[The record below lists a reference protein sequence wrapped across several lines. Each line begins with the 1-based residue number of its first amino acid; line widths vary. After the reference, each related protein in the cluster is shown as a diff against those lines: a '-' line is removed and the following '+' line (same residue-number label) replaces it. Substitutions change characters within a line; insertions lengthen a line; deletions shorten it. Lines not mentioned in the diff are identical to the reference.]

1 MNDVSQST
9 VILKPAKAGQPF
21 DFDVTIVGAGPV
33 GLALAGWLARRSATR
48 ALKIALVDAREPED
62 SIADPRAI
70 AVSHGSRMILEP
82 LRWPADATAIH
93 RIHVSQRGHF
103 GRTLIDHGEHGLPA
117 LGYVLRYG
125 SIVHGLAE
133 AVHATSVHWF
143 RSTSAAAPTQ
153 ELDGVTLPIETAGVT
168 RQLRTRILVNAE
180 GGLFG
185 DQKSSGRVA
194 GKRAAKGAST
204 SADRQVGHGA
214 ADDDNARS
222 QAADSA
228 TKSAD
233 RQAGR
238 DGEAARRAGGGVAET
253 GTRDYGQTAL
263 VGTVTVSAPQPHVA
277 WERFTSQGPIALLPM
292 GGVRGADYAL
302 VWCCAPEEAARRA
315 QLSDEDFLRELGAA
329 FGDRMGRFTHIK
341 GRASFPLGLNAVETL
356 VNGHVV
362 AIGNA
367 AQTLH
372 PVAGQGLNLGLRDA
386 HALADALSAE
396 GPTPLA
402 LATFAQRRALDRRMT
417 IGATDTLARLFT
429 IDFAPLAIMRG
440 LALTALEFLPPVKT
454 ALARQMMFG
463 QRR

>member
-9 VILKPAKAGQPF
+9 VILKPAASDHPF

-33 GLALAGWLARRSATR
+33 GLALAGWLARRSATQ
-48 ALKIALVDAREPED
+48 ALKIALIDAREPED

-82 LRWPADATAIH
+82 LSWPADATAIQ

-103 GRTLIDHGEHGLPA
+103 GRTLIDHSEHGLPA

-125 SIVHGLAE
+125 SIVHGLAD

-143 RSTSAAAPTQ
+143 RSTSAAAPAQ
-153 ELDGVTLPIETAGVT
+153 DLDGVTLPIETAGVT
-168 RQLRTRILVNAE
+168 RNLRTRILVNAE

-185 DQKSSGRVA
+185 DQK
-194 GKRAAKGAST
+194 T
-204 SADRQVGHGA
+204 
-214 ADDDNARS
+214 ARS
-222 QAADSA
+222 
-228 TKSAD
+228 
-233 RQAGR
+233 AGHS
-238 DGEAARRAGGGVAET
+238 DGG

-263 VGTVTVSAPQPHVA
+263 VGTVSVSAPQPHVA

-292 GGVRGADYAL
+292 GGVRGANYAL
-302 VWCCAPEEAARRA
+302 VWCCAPDEAARRA
-315 QLSDEDFLRELGAA
+315 QLPDEEFLRELGAA
-329 FGDRMGRFTHIK
+329 FGNRMGSFTQIK
-341 GRASFPLGLNAVETL
+341 GRASFPLGLNAVDTL
-356 VNGHVV
+356 VKGHVV

-402 LATFAQRRALDRRMT
+402 LAKFAQRRALDRRLT

-429 IDFAPLAIMRG
+429 VDFAPLATLRG
-440 LALTALEFLPPVKT
+440 LALTALEFVPPVKT

>member
-9 VILKPAKAGQPF
+9 VILKPAASDHGF

-33 GLALAGWLARRSATR
+33 GLALAGWLARRSATQ
-48 ALKIALVDAREPED
+48 ALKIALIDAREPED

-82 LRWPADATAIH
+82 LRWPADATAIQ

-103 GRTLIDHGEHGLPA
+103 GRTLIDHSEHRLPA

-153 ELDGVTLPIETAGVT
+153 DLDGVTLPIETAGVT
-168 RQLRTRILVNAE
+168 RNLRTRILVNAE

-185 DQKSSGRVA
+185 DQKQKATGSTGSSA
-194 GKRAAKGAST
+194 
-204 SADRQVGHGA
+204 VG
-214 ADDDNARS
+214 
-222 QAADSA
+222 
-228 TKSAD
+228 
-233 RQAGR
+233 
-238 DGEAARRAGGGVAET
+238 

-292 GGVRGADYAL
+292 GGVRGANYAL
-302 VWCCAPEEAARRA
+302 VWCCAPDEAARRA
-315 QLSDEDFLRELGAA
+315 QLADDEFLLELGTA
-329 FGDRMGRFTHIK
+329 FGNRMGRFTQIK
-341 GRASFPLGLNAVETL
+341 GRASFPLGLNAVDTL
-356 VNGHVV
+356 VNRHVV

-402 LATFAQRRALDRRMT
+402 LATFAQRRALDRRLT

-429 IDFAPLAIMRG
+429 VEFPPLAALRG
-440 LALTALEFLPPVKT
+440 LALTALEFVPPVKT

>member
-9 VILKPAKAGQPF
+9 VILKPAASDHGF

-33 GLALAGWLARRSATR
+33 GLALAGWLARRSATQ
-48 ALKIALVDAREPED
+48 ALKIALIDAREPED

-82 LRWPADATAIH
+82 LRWPADATAIQ

-103 GRTLIDHGEHGLPA
+103 GRTLIDHSEHGLPA

-153 ELDGVTLPIETAGVT
+153 DLDGVTLPIETAGVT
-168 RQLRTRILVNAE
+168 RNLRTRILVNAE

-185 DQKSSGRVA
+185 DQKQKATG
-194 GKRAAKGAST
+194 ST
-204 SADRQVGHGA
+204 GGSAVG
-214 ADDDNARS
+214 
-222 QAADSA
+222 
-228 TKSAD
+228 
-233 RQAGR
+233 
-238 DGEAARRAGGGVAET
+238 

-263 VGTVTVSAPQPHVA
+263 VGTVAVSAPQPHVA

-292 GGVRGADYAL
+292 GGVRGANYAL
-302 VWCCAPEEAARRA
+302 VWCCAPDEAARRA
-315 QLSDEDFLRELGAA
+315 QLSDDEFLLELGAA
-329 FGDRMGRFTHIK
+329 FGNRMGRFTQIK
-341 GRASFPLGLNAVETL
+341 GRASFPLGLNAVDTL

-402 LATFAQRRALDRRMT
+402 LATFAQRRAPDRRLT

-429 IDFAPLAIMRG
+429 VDFPPLAALRG
-440 LALTALEFLPPVKT
+440 LALTALEFVPPVKT

>member
-1 MNDVSQST
+1 MHEASPST
-9 VILKPAKAGQPF
+9 VILKPAAHSF

-33 GLALAGWLARRSATR
+33 GLALAGWLARRSVTR
-48 ALKIALVDAREPED
+48 TLKIALIDAREPED

-82 LRWPADATAIH
+82 LRWPADATAIQ

-103 GRTLIDHGEHGLPA
+103 GRTLIDHSEHGLPA

-125 SIVHGLAE
+125 SIVHGLAD
-133 AVHATSVHWF
+133 AVRATSVHWF
-143 RSTSAAAPTQ
+143 RSTAAAEPVQ

-168 RQLRTRILVNAE
+168 RRLRTRILVNAE

-185 DQKSSGRVA
+185 DQKMRKREDGKNATGDGAGNAKAEAGTSAAASATGSATGSAA
-194 GKRAAKGAST
+194 GKGS
-204 SADRQVGHGA
+204 
-214 ADDDNARS
+214 
-222 QAADSA
+222 
-228 TKSAD
+228 
-233 RQAGR
+233 
-238 DGEAARRAGGGVAET
+238 
-253 GTRDYGQTAL
+253 RDYGQTAL
-263 VGTVTVSAPQPHVA
+263 VGTVSVSAPQPHVA

-292 GGVRGADYAL
+292 GGVRGADYAM
-302 VWCCAPEEAARRA
+302 VWCCAPDEAARRA
-315 QLSDEDFLRELGAA
+315 QLSDDAFLRELGAA

-356 VNGHVV
+356 VNGHIV

-417 IGATDTLARLFT
+417 IGATDTLARLFAV
-429 IDFAPLAIMRG
+429 DFAPLAIMRG
-440 LALTALEFLPPVKT
+440 LALTALEFAPPVKT